1 MQRSTD
7 ELEEF
12 RRQWKAEVE
21 IKKHVE
27 HASVE
32 VPANTDSSQKN
43 EHSAEATRNSST
55 TGLVQHVTEPESSE
69 TQIEEEAVE
78 KKSAMDYYM
87 IAVDKERQ
95 GNLGQALANYRRAF
109 KMDRNIDYKYKQH
122 YQTHIAPSITAEAT
136 TNIPS
141 QTLSGLEESENDN
154 FHHVVQFGRE
164 YVAPNTSH
172 SPIDDLVEDFKNQ
185 SLEYIPADEEKPVL
199 ISILPNEV
207 VVHVLRNVVFDS
219 VRSVHNFALVCKRF
233 LLLTRAQSIWRP
245 LCEHVYHTHN
255 IPKEI
260 SDQFQLDIVNRAYN
274 GNWLRMFIERPRIR
288 FEGIY
293 IATCHYLRPGISDTA
308 WNQPIHLVTYY
319 RYLRFFPDGTIVKY
333 LSTDEPVHVVR
344 NITKHFKAKQVF
356 HGRYEIEGDKVIVHM
371 RDQETRPTE
380 RFQMNVNIKST
391 HRGRHNKLAWE
402 EYVSWSDVRGDK
414 TNYNLKHMKPYY
426 FSVVRSYIVE

>member
-1 MQRSTD
+1 
-7 ELEEF
+7 
-12 RRQWKAEVE
+12 V
-21 IKKHVE
+21 I
-27 HASVE
+27 
-32 VPANTDSSQKN
+32 
-43 EHSAEATRNSST
+43 
-55 TGLVQHVTEPESSE
+55 
-69 TQIEEEAVE
+69 
-78 KKSAMDYYM
+78 
-87 IAVDKERQ
+87 
-95 GNLGQALANYRRAF
+95 
-109 KMDRNIDYKYKQH
+109 
-122 YQTHIAPSITAEAT
+122 
-136 TNIPS
+136 
-141 QTLSGLEESENDN
+141 
-154 FHHVVQFGRE
+154 
-164 YVAPNTSH
+164 
-172 SPIDDLVEDFKNQ
+172 
-185 SLEYIPADEEKPVL
+185 
-199 ISILPNEV
+199 
-207 VVHVLRNVVFDS
+207 VHVLRNVVFDS

-319 RYLRFFPDGTIVKY
+319 RYLRFFPDGTMIKY
-333 LSTDEPVHVVR
+333 LSTDEPIHVVR

-426 FSVVRSYIVE
+426 FSVVRSYIVD